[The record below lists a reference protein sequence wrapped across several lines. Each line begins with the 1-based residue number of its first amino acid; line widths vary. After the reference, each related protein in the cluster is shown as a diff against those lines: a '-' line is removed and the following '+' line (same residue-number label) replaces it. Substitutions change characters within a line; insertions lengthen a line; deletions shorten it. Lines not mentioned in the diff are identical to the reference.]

1 MTDFETLV
9 IKELGDIRAIGTAT
23 AQRVES
29 LENRLFD
36 GNSSVVSTLQADIQ
50 EIKDDRKSDAR
61 WSRIHNVAHYSLTP
75 IVVALHA
82 IARHFGIE
90 V

>member
-90 V
+90 I

>member
-1 MTDFETLV
+1 VTDFETLV

-90 V
+90 I